1 MSMWRARRTATSGSG
16 GGRVIEQ
23 PSIWEH
29 AESMC
34 RQLGHAIVNALPVI
48 LLVWGGYTAQSI
60 NRHYRH
66 WHWVTYLVG
75 CVNAVILGVILYCL
89 IEALGINTMIGY
101 AIAVLAGRDTKGFL
115 DLLSEKLVMWVRKKI
130 ESKKENERDDNG
142 I

>member
-16 GGRVIEQ
+16 WGRAIEQ

-60 NRHYRH
+60 NRHYRES
-66 WHWVTYLVG
+66 
-75 CVNAVILGVILYCL
+75 AVKPLNLFMG
-89 IEALGINTMIGY
+89 M
-101 AIAVLAGRDTKGFL
+101 
-115 DLLSEKLVMWVRKKI
+115 
-130 ESKKENERDDNG
+130 
-142 I
+142 